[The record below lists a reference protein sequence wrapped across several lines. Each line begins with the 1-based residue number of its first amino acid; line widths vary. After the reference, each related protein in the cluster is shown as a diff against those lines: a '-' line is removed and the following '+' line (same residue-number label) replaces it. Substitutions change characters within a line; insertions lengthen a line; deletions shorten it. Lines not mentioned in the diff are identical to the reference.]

1 MIGEV
6 ISNAKME
13 DFGDLVVCVQQMAD
27 NYKFL
32 CPPYTILLVRTF
44 ATLEG
49 LAAKCDAEFNM
60 YEACLPYAIRRAL
73 APTTAEGK
81 KELRETLINSK
92 GEFAFENFQES
103 LDLMQRMEEQL
114 EADGAAARAEDG
126 GVGEATGGAGEHTNI
141 TNAIT
146 GRAPEIVGSLA
157 TAPEGSTIRKIM
169 KEADTVALVGHVLS
183 QVDGRQSKAVTALAS
198 SMQEGR
204 SLAHWESR
212 SSSQKPASA
221 RQGALGVVMK
231 HYASLWSAGPKGILM
246 LAKIGLTPAGGFVL
260 DQGRR
265 PTAMVLAHVT
275 LDGWRGR
282 AWRPPT
288 GSLEGPREVSSRHLK

>member
-1 MIGEV
+1 MELVPEQFSRLNEEAGRWEPCEIEDFTLMSGEV
-6 ISNAKME
+6 ISNAKLE
-13 DFGDLVVCVQQMAD
+13 DVGDRVVCVQQMAD

-103 LDLMQRMEEQL
+103 MDLMQRMVEQL

-126 GVGEATGGAGEHTNI
+126 GVGEATGVRGNTPTSPTPSRG
-141 TNAIT
+141 
-146 GRAPEIVGSLA
+146 GRRRSWAAWRRRRRGPPS
-157 TAPEGSTIRKIM
+157 
-169 KEADTVALVGHVLS
+169 
-183 QVDGRQSKAVTALAS
+183 
-198 SMQEGR
+198 GR
-204 SLAHWESR
+204 S
-212 SSSQKPASA
+212 
-221 RQGALGVVMK
+221 
-231 HYASLWSAGPKGILM
+231 
-246 LAKIGLTPAGGFVL
+246 
-260 DQGRR
+260 
-265 PTAMVLAHVT
+265 
-275 LDGWRGR
+275 
-282 AWRPPT
+282 
-288 GSLEGPREVSSRHLK
+288 